1 LYRCIKPGVVKL
13 IIFFKPFLCRVLLL
27 RCKLGVLQYTVV
39 RPITTVIALICQ
51 LCGVYDEGNFSS
63 KNAWTY
69 LVIFNNMSQLFAMY
83 CLVLF
88 YRALREELGPIKP
101 VGKFLCVKM
110 VVFVSFWQAVFIAL
124 LVKAGVISVDS
135 TWDWKSVEAIATGLQ
150 DFVICVEM
158 FLAAIAHHFSFTY
171 KPYIQEAEEGSCFDS
186 FMAMWDVS
194 DVRADISEQVRNV
207 GRTVMGRPRKSYFGE
222 AQQDGERSGLLSSAS
237 QDAITEAAAYPV
249 SPNGQYQGL
258 GRTPTPH
265 SRSAPA
271 GLSSAPWDEGYE
283 AEPEPEAEKSQEGGR
298 SDQTKEPAEADLIEI
313 T

>member
-1 LYRCIKPGVVKL
+1 
-13 IIFFKPFLCRVLLL
+13 
-27 RCKLGVLQYTVV
+27 
-39 RPITTVIALICQ
+39 
-51 LCGVYDEGNFSS
+51 
-63 KNAWTY
+63 
-69 LVIFNNMSQLFAMY
+69 MY

-88 YRALREELGPIKP
+88 YRALREELSPIKP

-124 LVKAGVISVDS
+124 LVKAGIISEEH
-135 TWDWKSVEAIATGLQ
+135 TWDWKSVEAVATGLQ

-186 FMAMWDVS
+186 FMAMWDIS

-222 AQQDGERSGLLSSAS
+222 AQNDGERSGLLSPGS
-237 QDAITEAAAYPV
+237 QDAITVASNPV
-249 SPNGQYQGL
+249 SPKGQYQGL
-258 GRTPTPH
+258 GRTLTPH
-265 SRSAPA
+265 SLSAPA
-271 GLSSAPWDEGYE
+271 GLSTAPWDEGYE
-283 AEPEPEAEKSQEGGR
+283 ATPERTQEEER
-298 SDQTKEPAEADLIEI
+298 TNQSIEVTEADLIVI